1 MDNGVISE
9 VDWITES
16 KSNIIEHIDYIIE
29 VSKKLGILAESEESL
44 KRKELLTLPIYRIYE
59 ISKQTEET
67 YSIHQDVKRLD
78 LILLEVK
85 TKGKDFV
92 IEKYLDKKTNSDLS

>member
-1 MDNGVISE
+1 MTNNVISE

-16 KSNIIEHIDYIIE
+16 KNNITEHIDYIIE

-44 KRKELLTLPIYRIYE
+44 KRKELLNFPIYQIYE
-59 ISKQTEET
+59 ISKQAEET
-67 YSIHQDVKRLD
+67 YSVRQDVKRLD
-78 LILLEVK
+78 VILSEVK

-92 IEKYLDKKTNSDLS
+92 IEKYLGKKNQL